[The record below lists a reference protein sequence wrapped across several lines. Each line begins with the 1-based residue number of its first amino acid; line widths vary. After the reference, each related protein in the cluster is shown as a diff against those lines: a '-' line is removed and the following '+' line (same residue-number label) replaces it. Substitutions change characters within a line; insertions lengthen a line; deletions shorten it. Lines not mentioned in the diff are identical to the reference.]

1 MLKMPYEISKFIKI
15 PVVVSDATTD
25 YYLFD
30 IMLPAVLNEKTN
42 LMILSFLCKI
52 RPLLSLQKNV
62 DGIVSSFLDS
72 QPYVMFNY
80 MYISEEDSQQNRV
93 STDGLKKIK
102 FGEKTFSLNNQEQSD
117 FYFHSMMCMFIMT
130 LYNTH

>member
-1 MLKMPYEISKFIKI
+1 MPYEISKFIKI
-15 PVVVSDATTD
+15 PVVVSDSTTD

-30 IMLPAVLNEKTN
+30 IMLPAILNEKTN

-80 MYISEEDSQQNRV
+80 MYISEEDNQQNRV

-130 LYNTH
+130 LYNTN

>member
-1 MLKMPYEISKFIKI
+1 MPYEISKFIKI
-15 PVVVSDATTD
+15 PVVVSDSTTD

-30 IMLPAVLNEKTN
+30 IMLPAILNEKTN

>member
-1 MLKMPYEISKFIKI
+1 MPYEISKFIKI
-15 PVVVSDATTD
+15 PVVVSDSTTD

-30 IMLPAVLNEKTN
+30 IMLPAILNEKTN

-80 MYISEEDSQQNRV
+80 MYISEEDNQQNRV